1 MPVDLNPISK
11 KTQSLLKKMLAK
23 DYIRR
28 ISWIELFSIK
38 IDEDGNYIEITST
51 DKKPFMGS

>member
-1 MPVDLNPISK
+1 
-11 KTQSLLKKMLAK
+11 MLAK

-51 DKKPFMGS
+51 DKKSFMGS